1 MVDSKNKNDYLIDYL
16 NNPKNFNKELKLA
29 EIVSEVTKIYER
41 DTGSNDIYL
50 TRSVRA
56 FSSNGHN
63 KLKVTL
69 KRVRSGI
76 YVIVPGTFKKRSSP
90 FSDLLKNKILK
101 RDKYT
106 CQWCGKHQSETTKLA
121 VDHIEPESEG
131 GKGIYENG
139 ITLCYKCNNIK
150 KNLKVSSFGKKMFE
164 RYLKIAKKNN
174 QETAISFLEEILEV
188 YKKHNFKN

>member
-1 MVDSKNKNDYLIDYL
+1 MVNSKSKNEYLIDYL
-16 NNPKNFNKELKLA
+16 NNPKNFNKELKLS

-41 DTGSNDIYL
+41 DTGSNEIYL

-56 FSSNGHN
+56 YSSIGHK

-69 KRVRSGI
+69 KRVRGGI
-76 YVIVPGTFKKRSSP
+76 YIITPGAFKKKSSP
-90 FSDLLKNKILK
+90 FSNLLKSKILK

-106 CQWCGKHQSETTKLA
+106 CQWCGKHQSKTTKLA
-121 VDHIEPESEG
+121 VDHIEAESEG
-131 GKGIYENG
+131 GEGIYENG

-174 QETAISFLEEILEV
+174 QKSAITFLEEILEV
-188 YKKHNFKN
+188 YKKHNFNS

>member
-1 MVDSKNKNDYLIDYL
+1 MMSSRNKNKYLIDYL
-16 NNPKNFNKELKLA
+16 NNPKNFNKELKLS
-29 EIVSEVTKIYER
+29 EIVSEVTKIYEK
-41 DTGSNDIYL
+41 DTGSNEIYL

-56 FSSNGHN
+56 YSSLGHK

-76 YVIVPGTFKKRSSP
+76 YIIIPGAFKKKSSP
-90 FSDLLKNKILK
+90 FSNLLKSKILK

-106 CQWCGKHQSETTKLA
+106 CQWCGKQQSKITKLA
-121 VDHIEPESEG
+121 VDHIEAESEG
-131 GKGIYENG
+131 GEGVYENG

-174 QETAISFLEEILEV
+174 QEAAISFLEEILEV
-188 YKKHNFKN
+188 YKKHNFNN